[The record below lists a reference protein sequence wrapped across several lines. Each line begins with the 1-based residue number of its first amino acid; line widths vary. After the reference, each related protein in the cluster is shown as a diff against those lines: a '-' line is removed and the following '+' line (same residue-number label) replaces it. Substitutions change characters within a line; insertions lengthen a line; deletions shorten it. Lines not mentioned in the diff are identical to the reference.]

1 MTDVFNDEDGETAQ
15 HVTTGGPR
23 YGRAIRDQTASSAEG
38 DPPESKPEAPTG
50 RPPLTLVGLPDTLQ
64 AFMSGQSYDL
74 LIRGGTVVD
83 GTGAAPVRADVAVR
97 NKRIATVGD
106 AHGPAARV
114 IEAQGLAVAPGFIDV
129 HSHDDAAVVRN
140 PRVDFKVMQGVTT
153 DVVGNC
159 GAGIAPAGGAFEMFF
174 EAGVS
179 NVLGP
184 APEIAWQTFGE
195 YMDAVEAA
203 RPALNVACLV
213 PHGVVRFAVMGLES
227 RLPERHE
234 LAAMR
239 EHVREAM
246 EAGAVGLSTGLI
258 YPPGAFAKTPELIE
272 LAKEVAEAGGLYAS
286 HIRDEG
292 SLLLDAV
299 GEAIDIGREAGLPVQ
314 VSHFKAAGRENWGR
328 TKDSIRLVEKARAE
342 GVDVA
347 FDAYPYTAGSTILW
361 AVAGRTEEVE
371 ADEVMVASVRERREY
386 EGKTIAQIAEML
398 DLPVADALSRLLEE
412 ERDAVAVFFA
422 MDEGDVR
429 RVLKHELCMIGS
441 DGLPS
446 EGGKPHPRLYG
457 TFPRVLARYAREEGL
472 LTLEEAVHKMTG
484 LPARRFGLERRGEI
498 KEGWC
503 ADIVVFDPQAVT
515 DAATYE
521 NPRQYAGGIEYVV
534 INGQV
539 VAEKGKQTRAR
550 PGRVLRRGRENQ
562 PVEREG

>member
-1 MTDVFNDEDGETAQ
+1 
-15 HVTTGGPR
+15 
-23 YGRAIRDQTASSAEG
+23 
-38 DPPESKPEAPTG
+38 
-50 RPPLTLVGLPDTLQ
+50 
-64 AFMSGQSYDL
+64 MSEQPYDL
-74 LIRGGTVVD
+74 LIRGGTVID
-83 GTGAAPVRADVAVR
+83 GTGSAPERADVAVR
-97 NKRIATVGD
+97 DGRIAAVGD
-106 AHGPAARV
+106 ARGPAVRV
-114 IEAQGLAVAPGFIDV
+114 IEVRGLAVTPGFIDV
-129 HSHDDAAVVRN
+129 HSHDDAAVIRN
-140 PRVDFKVMQGVTT
+140 PSVDFKVMQGVTT

-159 GAGIAPAGGAFEMFF
+159 GAGMAPAGGAFEMFF
-174 EAGVS
+174 QAGVS

-184 APEIAWQTFGE
+184 APDISWRTFGE

-213 PHGVVRFAVMGLES
+213 PHGVIRFAEMGLES
-227 RLPERHE
+227 RPPERHE

-239 EHVREAM
+239 EHVQEAM

-258 YPPGAFAKTPELIE
+258 YPPGAFAKTPELVE
-272 LAKEVAEAGGLYAS
+272 LAKAAAEAGGLYAS

-299 GEAIDIGREAGLPVQ
+299 AEAIDIGRGAGLAVQ
-314 VSHFKAAGRENWGR
+314 VSHFKAAGRENWGS
-328 TKDSIRLVEKARAE
+328 TKDSIRLVEQARAE

-347 FDAYPYTAGSTILW
+347 FDAYPYTAASTILW
-361 AVAGRTEEVE
+361 AVARETEAVG

-398 DLPVADALSRLLEE
+398 DLPVADALSRLLQE

-457 TFPRVLARYAREEGL
+457 TFPRVLAHYARQEGL

-484 LPARRFGLERRGEI
+484 LPARRFGLEGRGEL

-515 DAATYE
+515 DTATYE
-521 NPRQYAGGIEYVV
+521 DPRKYPRGIECVV
-534 INGQV
+534 VNGQV
-539 VAEKGKQTRAR
+539 VAEKGKQTSAR
-550 PGRVLRRGRENQ
+550 PGRLLRRGQ
-562 PVEREG
+562 GSPHVEGEG